1 MNDPIVLQWP
11 HQTELTTAPDG
22 SNQLTHTG
30 QEFVPVRGG
39 GWARRQKS
47 TDVRCII
54 SAKMERDP
62 TSTGPVSGI
71 RICFKPVVNGVCV
84 GDPQCLTIDEFD
96 ATEDQA
102 GLPENVI
109 IELMKQLKAFCA
121 QPCAYV
127 PPKNFQD
134 INVSETLPL

>member
-1 MNDPIVLQWP
+1 
-11 HQTELTTAPDG
+11 
-22 SNQLTHTG
+22 
-30 QEFVPVRGG
+30 VRGG

-62 TSTGPVSGI
+62 TSTGPASKIV
-71 RICFKPVVNGVCV
+71 ICFNAMVNGLCT
-84 GDPQCLTIDEFD
+84 GSPQCLIIDEFD
-96 ATEDQA
+96 AIEDAA

-134 INVSETLPL
+134 LNVSETLPL